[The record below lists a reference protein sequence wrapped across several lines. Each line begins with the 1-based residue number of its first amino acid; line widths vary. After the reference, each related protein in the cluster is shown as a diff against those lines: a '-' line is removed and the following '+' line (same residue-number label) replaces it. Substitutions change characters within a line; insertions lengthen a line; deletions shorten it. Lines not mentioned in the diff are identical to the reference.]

1 MSVSTKVVTAYSKSL
16 FQNVNAVVTPA
27 TPVTFDSSNEA
38 FDISNI
44 AESNQT
50 KFVPNVYIV
59 GEELYILS
67 YTIKNSVKL
76 ESFIKNPTYRE
87 QQKLNILLSIF
98 PGLTVTTKSFLKV
111 LTDRSHLSLLAEIS
125 EDYNALLLKF
135 KKSTK
140 VKISIANT
148 LEESYGSLLLSKLKE
163 LTSATEVI
171 LDVSY
176 NPRLLGGLIVEY
188 NSVAIDAS
196 LLKEFSLFFTE
207 M

>member
-1 MSVSTKVVTAYSKSL
+1 MSVNNKIVTAYSKSL
-16 FQNVNAVVTPA
+16 FQNINSLVITDKSKE
-27 TPVTFDSSNEA
+27 F

-44 AESNQT
+44 AESNQQNSL
-50 KFVPNVYIV
+50 PNVYIV

-67 YTIKNSVKL
+67 YTIKNSLKL
-76 ESFIKNPTYRE
+76 ENFVKNPTYRE

-111 LTDRSHLSLLAEIS
+111 LTDRSHLSLIGEIS
-125 EDYNALLLKF
+125 ENYNNLLLKF

-140 VKISIANT
+140 VKISIANS
-148 LEESYGSLLLSKLKE
+148 LEESYGNLLLNTLKQ
-163 LTSATEVI
+163 LTAATEII

-176 NPRLLGGLIVEY
+176 NPRILGGLIVEY

-207 M
+207 V

>member
-125 EDYNALLLKF
+125 EDYNTLLLKF

>member
-1 MSVSTKVVTAYSKSL
+1 MSVNNKIVTAYSKSL
-16 FQNVNAVVTPA
+16 FQNINSLVITDKSKE
-27 TPVTFDSSNEA
+27 F

-44 AESNQT
+44 AESNQQT
-50 KFVPNVYIV
+50 SLPNVYIV

-67 YTIKNSVKL
+67 YTIKNSLKL
-76 ESFIKNPTYRE
+76 ENFIKNPTYRE

-111 LTDRSHLSLLAEIS
+111 LTDRSHLSLIGEIS
-125 EDYNALLLKF
+125 EDYNNLLLKF

-140 VKISIANT
+140 VKISIANS
-148 LEESYGSLLLSKLKE
+148 LEESYGNLLLNTLKQ
-163 LTSATEVI
+163 LTAATEII

-176 NPRLLGGLIVEY
+176 NPKILGGLIVEY

-207 M
+207 V

>member
-1 MSVSTKVVTAYSKSL
+1 MSVNNKIVTAYSKSL
-16 FQNVNAVVTPA
+16 FQNIN
-27 TPVTFDSSNEA
+27 SSILTEKSKEF

-44 AESNQT
+44 AESNQQT
-50 KFVPNVYIV
+50 FLPNVYIV

-67 YTIKNSVKL
+67 YTIKNSAKL
-76 ESFIKNPTYRE
+76 ENFIKNPTYRE

-111 LTDRSHLSLLAEIS
+111 LTDRSHLALIGEIS
-125 EDYNALLLKF
+125 QDYNTLLLKF

-140 VKISIANT
+140 VKISIANS
-148 LEESYGSLLLSKLKE
+148 LEESYGNLLLSTLKQ
-163 LTSATEVI
+163 LTSATEII

-176 NPRLLGGLIVEY
+176 NPKLLGGLIVEY

-207 M
+207 V

>member
-1 MSVSTKVVTAYSKSL
+1 MSVSTKIVTAYSKSL
-16 FQNVNAVVTPA
+16 FQNVN
-27 TPVTFDSSNEA
+27 SSSDTSKEI

-67 YTIKNSVKL
+67 YTIKNSAKL

-87 QQKLNILLSIF
+87 QQKLSILLSIF

-111 LTDRSHLSLLAEIS
+111 LTDRSHLSLIGEIS
-125 EDYNALLLKF
+125 EDYNTLLLKF

-140 VKISIANT
+140 VKITVANT
-148 LEESYGSLLLSKLKE
+148 LEESYGSLLLNKLKE

-171 LDVSY
+171 LDLSY
-176 NPRLLGGLIVEY
+176 SPKLLGGLIVEY

-207 M
+207 I